1 MHRKINGT
9 VAASQAH
16 TGPQATSA
24 LPERA
29 CTPEARAHR
38 RVGHGRGRG
47 EERRVL
53 GPRAR
58 RRGAAQRQ
66 HGRQDIPRA
75 VRERAVLRNLKP
87 VELDDGQVLP
97 ARTAAS
103 GAPRRDLPT
112 SGARGAAALRRAGR
126 GVRAVCAQRG
136 AGRRGQQPCGVPPH
150 ARSSALAVVTAPS
163 LRHDRRCSLRA
174 GAPGQV
180 RAGAGAPGRSPC

>member
-1 MHRKINGT
+1 MHCPSHDAPCLVSASGWRAYRCEAFRTGGARKQGAARAPHEPGIHTGHSMHRNSNGT

-16 TGPQATSA
+16 TGSQATSA

-47 EERRVL
+47 EERRIL
-53 GPRAR
+53 RPRAR

-66 HGRQDIPRA
+66 HGRQDVPRA
-75 VRERAVLRNLKP
+75 VRERAVLRNLEP

-126 GVRAVCAQRG
+126 GVRAVCARRG
-136 AGRRGQQPCGVPPH
+136 AGRRGQ
-150 ARSSALAVVTAPS
+150 
-163 LRHDRRCSLRA
+163 
-174 GAPGQV
+174 
-180 RAGAGAPGRSPC
+180 